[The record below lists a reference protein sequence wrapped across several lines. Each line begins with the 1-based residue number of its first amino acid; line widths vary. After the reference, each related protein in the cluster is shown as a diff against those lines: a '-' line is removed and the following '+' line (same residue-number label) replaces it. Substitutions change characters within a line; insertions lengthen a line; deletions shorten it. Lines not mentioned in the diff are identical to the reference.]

1 MSNELVHYVSAGS
14 GGYDEA
20 LSGLQSAFLAFLSTC
35 DATEL
40 LKFIGQKL
48 PGPALMLP
56 TLCVQ
61 HRTGNVMEQVTK
73 LLGNLGGI
81 FCVSKVMAKS
91 HLLAAV
97 KSRVLDYLDQKLVVH
112 QEVPAAVLSERRASK
127 ILLKRLIE
135 LTSSFKEEEEANQN
149 STSAAWKRF
158 MEFFNGPITG
168 LTVFWGLFVALAC
181 LFHLSY
187 LKCTLRPRAGFEEV
201 HDSPIII
208 LLLINLKPRI
218 VFGRL

>member
-1 MSNELVHYVSAGS
+1 MWRALSADS

-20 LSGLQSAFLAFLSTC
+20 LSGLRSGFVAVLTTC
-35 DATEL
+35 DAHRANIKL

-61 HRTGNVMEQVTK
+61 HRTGNVIEQVTK

-91 HLLAAV
+91 HLLAVV
-97 KSRVLDYLDQKLVVH
+97 KSRLDYFDQKLVVH

-135 LTSSFKEEEEANQN
+135 LTSGFKEEEEANQN

-158 MEFFNGPITG
+158 MEFFNGLITG
-168 LTVFWGLFVALAC
+168 LTVFWVC
-181 LFHLSY
+181 LLHLHVCST
-187 LKCTLRPRAGFEEV
+187 C
-201 HDSPIII
+201 PI
-208 LLLINLKPRI
+208 
-218 VFGRL
+218 